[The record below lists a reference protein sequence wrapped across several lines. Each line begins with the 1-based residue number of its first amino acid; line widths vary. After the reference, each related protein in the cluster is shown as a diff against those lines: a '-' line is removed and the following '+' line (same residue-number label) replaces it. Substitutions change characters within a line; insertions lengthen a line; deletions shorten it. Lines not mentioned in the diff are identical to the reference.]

1 MSSTYENT
9 ARNLW
14 YPGHMLKAEIAMKE
28 SLALVDLVV
37 ILLDARA
44 PLSTRNPR
52 LERRLINRPHA
63 IIANKADLANAT
75 QSRKWE
81 EWFLAHGEAADF
93 LDASKLR
100 HPDTLVNHWRDIV
113 LSERQKRGATRPLL
127 RPVRVMIVGIPNIG
141 KSTLVN
147 RLKLKNVAKV
157 ANHPGVTRSNQWVNL
172 AGGQV
177 ELLDTPGVLWPQLR
191 DKEHEL
197 LLTALGNIPDDSTDP
212 VLTACFLIQRLQQLP
227 IRNPLRSLDL
237 PEISDNAQEVLEAL
251 ALRRN
256 MLLPG
261 GRPNVNKAAQMLLKD
276 FRSGQMG
283 YFTLETP
290 PAEDAP
296 EEDDTDTP
304 ENA

>member
-1 MSSTYENT
+1 MANTNYENS

-14 YPGHMLKAEIAMKE
+14 YPGHMLKAEISMKE

-52 LERRLINRPHA
+52 LERRLITRPHA

-81 EWFLAHGEAADF
+81 AWFEAHGESADF

-100 HPDTLVNHWRDIV
+100 HPDKLVNHWRDIV
-113 LSERQKRGATRPLL
+113 LEERKKRGATRPLL

-212 VLTACFLIQRLQQLP
+212 VLTACFVIQRLQQLP
-227 IRNPLRSLDL
+227 IRNPLQALDL
-237 PEISDNAQEVLEAL
+237 PELSDNAQEVLEAL
-251 ALRRN
+251 AKRRN

-261 GRPNVNKAAQMLLKD
+261 GRPNINKAAQTLLKD
-276 FRSGQMG
+276 FRSGQLG

-290 PAEDAP
+290 PAEEIKD
-296 EEDDTDTP
+296 EEEST
-304 ENA
+304 ENG